1 MDIPLQKVYNCKS
14 YFASIFNRNVIF
26 IMDGKGKISSGNKS
40 IEMMA
45 STCWWKNMEEL
56 TRILEELVDEI
67 TEASL
72 NITEFVNRKF

>member
-1 MDIPLQKVYNCKS
+1 
-14 YFASIFNRNVIF
+14 
-26 IMDGKGKISSGNKS
+26 MDGKGKISSGNKS

-45 STCWWKNMEEL
+45 STCWQKSMEEL